1 VLVGFT
7 LFGEEETVAF
17 ILDIS
22 ERKRAEAALRE
33 SEERLSLAIEGSRLG
48 MWDWD
53 LRSGHVLWNRHHEA
67 IFGYEPGQPLRDYR
81 DFADRLSPD
90 DLQAIEADFREAM
103 DARTEYRFTHR
114 VIWPS
119 GTIRWVE
126 GHGRFYYDADGRPVR
141 SLGILTDI
149 TDLKRAEELLREADR
164 RKDEFLA
171 MLAHELRNPLSALS
185 NAFRV
190 CSKRGSRT

>member
-1 VLVGFT
+1 MHPYEKEYVRKDGTRISVLVGFT

-103 DARTEYRFTHR
+103 DAPPSTASRIGSSGRPAPSAGLRATDAFTTTPTDA
-114 VIWPS
+114 PS
-119 GTIRWVE
+119 G
-126 GHGRFYYDADGRPVR
+126 R
-141 SLGILTDI
+141 S
-149 TDLKRAEELLREADR
+149 A
-164 RKDEFLA
+164 
-171 MLAHELRNPLSALS
+171 S
-185 NAFRV
+185 
-190 CSKRGSRT
+190 